1 MKADQAETEVVR
13 DDTAQRGRREPEP
26 AASGSSPRPAGAER
40 ADGKAVAVEKAVLVA
55 PTGAPVKAPPPK
67 ESDRREGAPE
77 AAAPAHKRRW
87 VWVLVGIIA
96 FALALYLV
104 IHFQGQAKAKKAAAA
119 AKAKASAAI
128 PVSAAA
134 ARTGDFPV
142 YLVGLGTVTALN
154 TVTVRTRVDGQ
165 LVRVAFSEGQF
176 VHAGDLLAQID
187 PRPFEVQLTQAEGQK
202 AKDEA
207 ALKNARLDLQRYQ
220 VLAQQDSI
228 PRQQLDTQ
236 TATVAQFEAAVKT
249 DQGAV
254 DSAKLNLTYSRITAP
269 IAGRVGLRLVDAGN
283 MVHASDANGLAVI
296 TQVQPISALF
306 TLPEDSLPSVLQKAR
321 RGQNLPVD
329 AFDRDQ
335 KNQLASGELL
345 TVDNQIDPTTGTVR
359 LKAVFPNDDSR
370 LYPNQFVNLRLQ
382 LDTLRGVVLVPTA
395 ALQRSPQSTYVY
407 VVKPDQTATMRPV
420 DVQLT
425 DGDTTSIRKG
435 VAPGEMVVIDGV
447 DKLHEGSKVAV
458 RQPGQKPP
466 EPARP
471 AQKNEKGKPT
481 KQKKPS

>member
-1 MKADQAETEVVR
+1 MKADQAETEAVR
-13 DDTAQRGRREPEP
+13 DDPAQPARREPEP
-26 AASGSSPRPAGAER
+26 AASSGTPRPAGAER
-40 ADGKAVAVEKAVLVA
+40 ADGKAAPAEKAVLVD

-67 ESDRREGAPE
+67 ESDHREEAPE
-77 AAAPAHKRRW
+77 AAVPAHKRRW

-104 IHFQGQAKAKKAAAA
+104 LHFQSQAKAKKAAAA
-119 AKAKASAAI
+119 AKAKASAAV
-128 PVSAAA
+128 PVVAAA

-165 LVRVAFSEGQF
+165 LIRVAFSEGQF
-176 VHAGDLLAQID
+176 VHAGDLLAQVD

-207 ALKNARLDLQRYQ
+207 ALRNARLDLQRYQ

-236 TATVAQFEAAVKT
+236 AATVAQFEAAVKT

-306 TLPEDSLPSVLQKAR
+306 TLAEDSLPAVLQKVR
-321 RGQNLPVD
+321 SGEHLKVD

-335 KNQLASGELL
+335 KNELATGELL

-359 LKAVFPNDDSR
+359 LKAVFPNQESR
-370 LYPNQFVNLRLQ
+370 LYPNQFANLRLQ

-407 VVKPDQTATMRPV
+407 VVKPDQTAAMRPV
-420 DVQLT
+420 EVQLT
-425 DGDTTSIRKG
+425 EGDTTSIRKG

-447 DKLHEGSKVAV
+447 DKLHEGSKVAI
-458 RQPGQKPP
+458 REPGQKPP
-466 EPARP
+466 ESKQPAG
-471 AQKNEKGKPT
+471 KSEKGKPA
-481 KQKKPS
+481 KAKKPS

>member
-1 MKADQAETEVVR
+1 MKADRAETETVPR
-13 DDTAQRGRREPEP
+13 ELDSSESAGQSDLARPDESQRGERKPGRPDEPLLVGPSGATLPKSEPGDRQEEPREDAPRR
-26 AASGSSPRPAGAER
+26 AWRP
-40 ADGKAVAVEKAVLVA
+40 
-55 PTGAPVKAPPPK
+55 
-67 ESDRREGAPE
+67 
-77 AAAPAHKRRW
+77 W
-87 VWVLVGIIA
+87 IWVLVVLGL
-96 FALALYLV
+96 ALALYLLL
-104 IHFQGQAKAKKAAAA
+104 HGASRAKAERSAAA
-119 AKAKASAAI
+119 AKARARAPVPVVAVAS
-128 PVSAAA
+128 
-134 ARTGDFPV
+134 RTGDFPV
-142 YLVGLGTVTALN
+142 YLAGLGTVTALN

-236 TATVAQFEAAVKT
+236 AATVSQFEAAVKT

-458 RQPGQKPP
+458 REPGQKPP
-466 EPARP
+466 ESRQSAE
-471 AQKNEKGKPT
+471 KNGKGKPG

>member
-1 MKADQAETEVVR
+1 MKADQAETEEVR
-13 DDTAQRGRREPEP
+13 DETAQPARREGEP
-26 AASGSSPRPAGAER
+26 AAPGGSQRPAGA
-40 ADGKAVAVEKAVLVA
+40 DGKAAPGEKAILVD
-55 PTGAPVKAPPPK
+55 PTGATVKAPPAK
-67 ESDRREGAPE
+67 ESDRREGAPQ
-77 AAAPAHKRRW
+77 AQPPAHKRRW
-87 VWVLVGIIA
+87 IWVLAGIIA
-96 FALALYLV
+96 FALALYLIV
-104 IHFQGQAKAKKAAAA
+104 HFQSQAKAKKAAAA
-119 AKAKASAAI
+119 AKAKASAAT

-142 YLVGLGTVTALN
+142 YLVGLGTVTGLN

-207 ALKNARLDLQRYQ
+207 ALKNAQLDLQRYQ

-236 TATVAQFEAAVKT
+236 AATVTQFEAAVKT

-283 MVHASDANGLAVI
+283 MVHATDANGLAVI

-306 TLPEDSLPSVLQKAR
+306 TLSEDSLPSVLQKAR

-359 LKAVFPNDDSR
+359 LKAVFPNDDNR

-382 LDTLRGVVLVPTA
+382 LDTLRGVVLIPTA

-407 VVKPDQTATMRPV
+407 VVKPDQTATMRAV

-435 VAPGEMVVIDGV
+435 VGPGEMVVIDGV

-458 RQPGQKPP
+458 REPGQKPP
-466 EPARP
+466 ESKQSAD
-471 AQKNEKGKPT
+471 QNGKGKPA

>member
-13 DDTAQRGRREPEP
+13 DDTTQPGRREPEP
-26 AASGSSPRPAGAER
+26 AASGGSPRPAGAER
-40 ADGKAVAVEKAVLVA
+40 ADAKAAPGEKAILVD
-55 PTGAPVKAPPPK
+55 PTGTPVKARPPR
-67 ESDRREGAPE
+67 ESERRDGAPQ
-77 AAAPAHKRRW
+77 AAPPAHKRRW
-87 VWVLVGIIA
+87 VWIVGIIA
-96 FALALYLV
+96 LALVLYLV
-104 IHFQGQAKAKKAAAA
+104 IHGQSQAKAKKAAAA

-236 TATVAQFEAAVKT
+236 AATVAQFEAAVKT

-306 TLPEDSLPSVLQKAR
+306 TLPADSLPSVLQKAR

-466 EPARP
+466 EPRRP
-471 AQKNEKGKPT
+471 AQKNEKGKPS

>member
-1 MKADQAETEVVR
+1 MKADQAETEPVR
-13 DDTAQRGRREPEP
+13 DDTTQPGRREPEP
-26 AASGSSPRPAGAER
+26 AASGGSPRPAGAER
-40 ADGKAVAVEKAVLVA
+40 ADAKAAPGDKAILVD
-55 PTGAPVKAPPPK
+55 PTGTPVKARPPR
-67 ESDRREGAPE
+67 ESERRDGAPQAE
-77 AAAPAHKRRW
+77 PPVHKRRW
-87 VWVLVGIIA
+87 VWIVGIIA
-96 FALALYLV
+96 LALVLYLV
-104 IHFQGQAKAKKAAAA
+104 IHGQSQAKAKKAAAA
-119 AKAKASAAI
+119 AKAKASAAT

-134 ARTGDFPV
+134 ARAGDFPV

-207 ALKNARLDLQRYQ
+207 ALRNARLDLQRYQ

-236 TATVAQFEAAVKT
+236 AATVAQFEAAVKT

-435 VAPGEMVVIDGV
+435 VTPGEMVVIDGV

-466 EPARP
+466 EPERP
-471 AQKNEKGKPT
+471 AQKNEKGKPS

>member
-1 MKADQAETEVVR
+1 MKADQAETEAVR
-13 DDTAQRGRREPEP
+13 DDKTQPARREP
-26 AASGSSPRPAGAER
+26 AASGGLPRPAGAER
-40 ADGKAVAVEKAVLVA
+40 ADAKAAPGDKAILVD
-55 PTGAPVKAPPPK
+55 PTGTPVKARPPK
-67 ESDRREGAPE
+67 ESERREGAPQ
-77 AAAPAHKRRW
+77 AAPPAHKRRW
-87 VWVLVGIIA
+87 VWIVGIIA
-96 FALALYLV
+96 LALVLYLV
-104 IHFQGQAKAKKAAAA
+104 IHGGSQAKAKKAAAA

-128 PVSAAA
+128 PVSATA

-236 TATVAQFEAAVKT
+236 AATVAQFEAAVKT

-345 TVDNQIDPTTGTVR
+345 TVDNQIDPATGTVR

-435 VAPGEMVVIDGV
+435 VAAGEMVVIDGV

-458 RQPGQKPP
+458 REPGQKPP
-466 EPARP
+466 ESRQSAE
-471 AQKNEKGKPT
+471 KNGKGKPA

>member
-1 MKADQAETEVVR
+1 MKADQAETEAVP
-13 DDTAQRGRREPEP
+13 DDTTQPGRREPEP
-26 AASGSSPRPAGAER
+26 AASGGSPRPAGAER
-40 ADGKAVAVEKAVLVA
+40 ADAKAAPGDKAILVD
-55 PTGAPVKAPPPK
+55 PTGTPVKARPPK
-67 ESDRREGAPE
+67 ESERRDGAPQ
-77 AAAPAHKRRW
+77 AAPPAHKRRW
-87 VWVLVGIIA
+87 VWIVGIIA
-96 FALALYLV
+96 LALVLYLV
-104 IHFQGQAKAKKAAAA
+104 IHGQSQARAKKAAAA

-207 ALKNARLDLQRYQ
+207 ALRNARLDLQRYQ

-236 TATVAQFEAAVKT
+236 AATVAQFEAAVKT

-458 RQPGQKPP
+458 REPGQKPP
-466 EPARP
+466 ESRP
-471 AQKNEKGKPT
+471 SADKNGKGKPG

>member
-1 MKADQAETEVVR
+1 MKADQAETEAVR
-13 DDTAQRGRREPEP
+13 DETEQPARRNPEP
-26 AASGSSPRPAGAER
+26 AASGGSPRPAGAER
-40 ADGKAVAVEKAVLVA
+40 ADVKAAPGEKAVLVD
-55 PTGAPVKAPPPK
+55 PTGTPVKARPPREP
-67 ESDRREGAPE
+67 ERRDGAPQAE
-77 AAAPAHKRRW
+77 PPAHKRRW
-87 VWVLVGIIA
+87 VWIVGVI
-96 FALALYLV
+96 ALALVLYLV
-104 IHFQGQAKAKKAAAA
+104 IHGQNQAKAKKAAAA
-119 AKAKASAAI
+119 AKAKASAAV

-236 TATVAQFEAAVKT
+236 AATVSQFEAAVKT

-458 RQPGQKPP
+458 REPGQKPP
-466 EPARP
+466 ESRQSAE
-471 AQKNEKGKPT
+471 KNGKGKPA

>member
-1 MKADQAETEVVR
+1 MKADQAETEPVR
-13 DDTAQRGRREPEP
+13 DDTTQPGRREQEP
-26 AASGSSPRPAGAER
+26 AASGGSPRPAGAER
-40 ADGKAVAVEKAVLVA
+40 ADAKAAPGDKAILVD
-55 PTGAPVKAPPPK
+55 PTGTPVKAHPPK
-67 ESDRREGAPE
+67 ESERRDGAPQ
-77 AAAPAHKRRW
+77 AAPPAHKRRW
-87 VWVLVGIIA
+87 IWIVGIIA
-96 FALALYLV
+96 LALVLYLV
-104 IHFQGQAKAKKAAAA
+104 IHGQSQAKAKKAAAA

-236 TATVAQFEAAVKT
+236 AATVTQFEAAVKT

-254 DSAKLNLTYSRITAP
+254 DSARLNLTYSRITAP

-306 TLPEDSLPSVLQKAR
+306 TLSEDSLPSVLQKAR

-382 LDTLRGVVLVPTA
+382 LDPLRGVVLVPTA

-458 RQPGQKPP
+458 REPGQKPP
-466 EPARP
+466 ESRQSAE
-471 AQKNEKGKPT
+471 KNGKGKPA

>member
-1 MKADQAETEVVR
+1 MKADQAETEAVQGE
-13 DDTAQRGRREPEP
+13 TAQPARREPEP
-26 AASGSSPRPAGAER
+26 AASGGSPRPASAER
-40 ADGKAVAVEKAVLVA
+40 ADGKPAPAEKAVLVD

-77 AAAPAHKRRW
+77 AQTPAHKRRW
-87 VWVLVGIIA
+87 VWVLVAIIA
-96 FALALYLV
+96 FVLVLYLV
-104 IHFQGQAKAKKAAAA
+104 LHGQSQARAKKAAAA
-119 AKAKASAAI
+119 AKAKASAAV
-128 PVSAAA
+128 PVVAAV

-165 LVRVAFSEGQF
+165 LIRVAFSEGQF

-207 ALKNARLDLQRYQ
+207 ALRNARLDLQRYQ

-236 TATVAQFEAAVKT
+236 AATVAQFEAAVKT

-269 IAGRVGLRLVDAGN
+269 LAGRVGLRLVDAGN

-306 TLPEDSLPSVLQKAR
+306 TLAEDSLPSVLQKIR
-321 RGQNLPVD
+321 SGQHLKVD

-335 KNQLASGELL
+335 KNELATGELL

-359 LKAVFPNDDSR
+359 LKAIFPNEESR
-370 LYPNQFVNLRLQ
+370 LYPNQFANLRLQ

-458 RQPGQKPP
+458 REPGQKPP
-466 EPARP
+466 ESRQPAE
-471 AQKNEKGKPT
+471 KNGKGKPA
-481 KQKKPS
+481 KAKKPS